1 MHFEQVDIAQKVYD
15 ALLDSADTV
24 VVRSGLD
31 GCWLNSHVA
40 CKIILDAGSQPREL
54 ILRPSSE
61 LSASG
66 RSPTFSPDLPIG
78 EGGSRH
84 SSLSWHHHV
93 AAIIPTQEE
102 MVVIDPFLFEAPVGL
117 SDFISIFPENAQRH
131 IRPSADKTFAEDVY
145 GKRTAADYLKIIALR
160 HNFGIAHINLRNE
173 AIDYPKTVS
182 DGTRIGPTLGEFVR
196 THLLNRRHPVPERP
210 VIFSHSNYGL
220 AFQ

>member
-1 MHFEQVDIAQKVYD
+1 MNFEQVDIAKKIYD

-40 CKIILDAGSQPREL
+40 CKIILDAGLQPREL

-78 EGGSRH
+78 EGGSHRFG
-84 SSLSWHHHV
+84 LSWRHHV

-102 MVVIDPFLFEAPVGL
+102 MVVVDPFLFEGPVGL
-117 SDFISIFPENAQRH
+117 SDFISIFPGDAQRH

-145 GKRTAADYLKIIALR
+145 GKRTAADYLKIITLR
-160 HNFGIAHINLRNE
+160 HNFGIAHINLKNE
-173 AIDYPKTVS
+173 TIDCPQTVN

-196 THLLNRRHPVPERP
+196 THLLNRRHPAPERP
-210 VIFSHSNYGL
+210 VMFSNLNFEL